1 MGPEIPRL
9 YGAESFAAEKCCVC
23 GMVEEF
29 GNRHYC
35 SFPGY
40 NKKCD
45 KCHCEHPMDAES
57 FGAEGWSKMKGS
69 TIRKRLLTAAK
80 RTDTSPDIW
89 FSWLGLEDLFEQAGY
104 KQIPQRGLAFHEAL
118 TSLINDGFMES
129 STASGEVMFRFLKW
143 ESGLDERKAAESFS
157 AESSVRKGMMGNT
170 EYRWY
175 VDGDESIQDRN
186 GEPLIRP
193 YDEEEIDEDI
203 QHNIKLFLEGGEKK
217 GEAYHEVHDLH
228 DRFDEP
234 QYYDIFYSWG
244 AESFSAESLKGRW
257 KDGTTRDIY
266 GVSVTKEPASERYEG
281 EKPYYRAT
289 YKGISCRIF
298 YEGSVL
304 YRPCWVFKILS
315 VMESSCF
322 TNPMEAIWGFKANAE
337 LLTKSQAFWLKNKPN
352 ISKNAESKIPPA
364 EKAGITGITSGATV
378 EGLETLLATD
388 TFASTDWD
396 EESYAEGW
404 YEEVVEGSGPEGL
417 YVDLFLLNNPGI
429 TEATIRKRTDAEMV
443 NGALKWWDGLSD
455 EEMDK
460 VFTDKK
466 GEAKVQHWY
475 EYSIPDYAPEWDDEE
490 GPYADEDSDWEAES
504 DLSCAWCKKPSA
516 KLREVDYGGGGA
528 VCPDCHWAYRKL
540 GYNPHKPA
548 HPFKQ
553 KGAEGE
559 LEETQEELAEVRT
572 ELSKSRTGMSLIR
585 TGLAIAGFV
594 LLWEHHKWAKE
605 EHDIKENTV

>member
-1 MGPEIPRL
+1 MKAPSTMVP
-9 YGAESFAAEKCCVC
+9 AAS
-23 GMVEEF
+23 VE
-29 GNRHYC
+29 R
-35 SFPGY
+35 
-40 NKKCD
+40 
-45 KCHCEHPMDAES
+45 
-57 FGAEGWSKMKGS
+57 
-69 TIRKRLLTAAK
+69 R
-80 RTDTSPDIW
+80 RTDKLIFNIPFAETTKVQIVEPQGD
-89 FSWLGLEDLFEQAGY
+89 WL
-104 KQIPQRGLAFHEAL
+104 
-118 TSLINDGFMES
+118 
-129 STASGEVMFRFLKW
+129 
-143 ESGLDERKAAESFS
+143 AESFS

-364 EKAGITGITSGATV
+364 EKAGITGITSGATM

-475 EYSIPDYAPEWDDEE
+475 EYSIPDYAPEWDDED
-490 GPYADEDSDWEAES
+490 GPYADEDSNWEAES